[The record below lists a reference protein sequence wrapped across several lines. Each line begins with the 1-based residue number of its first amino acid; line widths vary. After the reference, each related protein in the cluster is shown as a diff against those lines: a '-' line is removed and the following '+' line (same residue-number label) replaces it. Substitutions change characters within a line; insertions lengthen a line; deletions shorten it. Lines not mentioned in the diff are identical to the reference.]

1 MKPILITA
9 GTRPEAI
16 KIAPIIEELQKQ
28 NIEFIFVWSGQHYD
42 YEMSKIFFEQ
52 LELPEPDENLNIQS
66 GTHAEQ
72 TAKAVLK
79 LEKTIQKHKPSI
91 VVSEGDTNTVAAT
104 AITSIKC
111 LVPFAHVEAG
121 LRSWNMTMPEEI
133 NRKIADTIA
142 TLHFAPTKLAALN
155 LLFEGTP
162 PKGLHITG
170 NTIVD
175 VIYRHKN
182 IAKKVGERLLNKLNL
197 EKEEY
202 LLVTIH
208 RAENVD
214 NTERLKNI
222 LTALNKLSEEYKLV
236 FPIHPRT
243 EKRITQLGLNHL
255 IEKTIQLKPLSYF
268 EFIGLLMNCA
278 TVLTDSGGIQEEAFT
293 LKIPTVTIRYNTER
307 PETLTHKINV
317 LAGTETQ
324 KIIELTHKQIENLS
338 KIKKVQIDNPLGNG
352 HAGKRITKILKQAVE
367 NGLEIK
373 EPDLRKTPLIKYK
386 LINHQL
392 IRNFEQ
398 AEILVEFDETGT
410 PIIPTFTLLIFSSKG
425 FSVLGS
431 PAITITS

>member
-1 MKPILITA
+1 MKPLLITA

-16 KIAPIIEELQKQ
+16 KMAPVIKEFQKQ

-42 YEMSKIFFEQ
+42 YQMSKIFFEQ
-52 LELPEPDENLNIQS
+52 LELPEPDENLDIRS

-72 TAKAVLK
+72 TAKAMLK

-104 AITSIKC
+104 AIASAKC

-121 LRSWNMTMPEEI
+121 LRSWNMIMPEEI

-155 LLFEGTP
+155 LLFEGTS

-175 VIYRHKN
+175 VIYKHKN
-182 IAKKVGERLLNKLNL
+182 VAKKVGEQLLNELNL
-197 EKEEY
+197 EKEKY

-214 NTERLKNI
+214 NLERLKNI
-222 LTALNKLSEEYKLV
+222 LTALNKLSEEFKLV

-243 EKRITQLGLNHL
+243 EKKIIHLGLNHL
-255 IEKTIQLKPLSYF
+255 TEKIILLKPLSYF

-278 TVLTDSGGIQEEAFT
+278 TVLTDSGGVQEEAFT

-307 PETLTHKINV
+307 PETLIHRINV
-317 LAGTETQ
+317 LAGAETQ
-324 KIIELTHKQIENLS
+324 KIIELTRKQLENLS
-338 KIKKVQIDNPLGNG
+338 KIKKVQINNPLGDG
-352 HAGKRITKILKQAVE
+352 HAGKRIAEILKQAVE
-367 NGLEIK
+367 NRLEIK
-373 EPDLRKTPLIKYK
+373 EPDLRKTPIVKYR
-386 LINHQL
+386 LTNHQL
-392 IRNFEQ
+392 IEDFDQ
-398 AEILVEFDETGT
+398 VEILVEFDETGT
-410 PIIPTFTLLIFSSKG
+410 PIIPNIQGLKNIRVLIRSRENNYD
-425 FSVLGS
+425 
-431 PAITITS
+431 